1 MMFVIKKCEFVTV
14 GLRVLQKISI
24 QESLKYPIQEF
35 KASVHK
41 FASFYIDE
49 VPVELILDFMLLD
62 NCGNSMC
69 Y

>member
-1 MMFVIKKCEFVTV
+1 MLVINKCEFVRV

-24 QESLKYPIQEF
+24 QESLKFPIQEF

-49 VPVELILDFMLLD
+49 VRVELILDFMLVG